1 MKTILL
7 LIVLTIPI
15 SVFAQ
20 DQEYPDNQTST
31 TPAETRYELVQSL
44 IAAKGTF
51 KIDKFTGNVYQLVK
65 TSTGTIS
72 WDLIIKE
79 KVKGEV
85 IKQGKVNYQFFTSGL
100 AMKFTFLLN
109 VNSGQTW
116 QLVED
121 KKGLLS
127 FQYFK

>member
-1 MKTILL
+1 
-7 LIVLTIPI
+7 
-15 SVFAQ
+15 
-20 DQEYPDNQTST
+20 
-31 TPAETRYELVQSL
+31 LVQSL